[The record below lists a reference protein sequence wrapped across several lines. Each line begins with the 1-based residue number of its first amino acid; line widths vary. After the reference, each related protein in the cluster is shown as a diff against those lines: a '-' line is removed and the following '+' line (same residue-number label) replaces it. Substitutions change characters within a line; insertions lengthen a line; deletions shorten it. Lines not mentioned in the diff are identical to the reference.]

1 MQLEKTESVFG
12 GGRFN
17 FVHDNCKLDM
27 KEFVKELK
35 LAQGE
40 KAVEK
45 PVENVESQ
53 IDDAENKETT
63 AETET
68 PTTESEVA
76 AMENTDAA
84 GQDAEKPKR
93 KTRKKR
99 EE

>member
-1 MQLEKTESVFG
+1 MNWE
-12 GGRFN
+12 
-17 FVHDNCKLDM
+17 
-27 KEFVKELK
+27 EFVKELK

-40 KAVEK
+40 KA
-45 PVENVESQ
+45 VENVESQ

-63 AETET
+63 AETE
-68 PTTESEVA
+68 SEIT